1 MQPRRI
7 LVLYGT
13 SYGQTAKIARR
24 IGDTFASWG
33 EDVTLVNAGEVRTPI
48 DVRAY
53 DGVII
58 GASVIRGR
66 HQSTVRKFVRQ
77 NVSALNNMPTA
88 FFSVSGSAASPDER
102 GRADA
107 RRCVEWFLEE
117 TRWRPAITE
126 MVGGAIAY
134 TKYGVILRWIMKQIA
149 RRNGGPTDTARDH
162 ELTNWMQVENFAARF
177 QARVDSPPSPVDEP
191 LAVTPSGSSTEAAS

>member
-7 LVLYGT
+7 LILYGT
-13 SYGQTAKIARR
+13 SYGQTAKIAGR
-24 IGDTFASWG
+24 IADTFTAWG
-33 EDVTLVNAGEVRTPI
+33 EDVTRVNAEKVSTPI

-66 HQSTVRKFVRQ
+66 HQSTIREFVRR

-107 RRCVEWFLEE
+107 RRCVERFLDE

-126 MVGGAIAY
+126 TVGGAIAY

-162 ELTNWMQVENFAARF
+162 ELTNWIQVENFAARF
-177 QARVDSPPSPVDEP
+177 QARVDSPPFSFDER
-191 LAVTPSGSSTEAAS
+191 LAGTWSGSTFGAAS